1 MDLWF
6 ERELS
11 ALLPV
16 LHVHAFRLTRRNRQ
30 WADDLVQDTVV
41 NAILGSH
48 RFTQGTNMRAWLK
61 TIMRHVFSDHLKAI
75 NRERVNIS
83 LDDDPDFAEALASVP
98 PDISGLLLDDADRL
112 LSLLPEEQRQAVVLT
127 CVHGMSVDDAADQLG
142 VPAGTIKTRIHRARV
157 RMTKALQADKLPART
172 HNVRSHCPMTVS
184 VNDPVSRY
192 PEDKSLPAGR
202 KIVRP

>member
-6 ERELS
+6 EQELS

-16 LHVHAFRLTRRNRQ
+16 LHVHAFRLTRCNRQ

-41 NAILGSH
+41 NAIIGSH

-61 TIMRHVFSDHLKAI
+61 TIMRHVFSNHLAVI
-75 NRERVNIS
+75 DRERGNIS

-127 CVHGMSVDDAADQLG
+127 CVHGMSVDDAAEQLG
-142 VPAGTIKTRIHRARV
+142 VPVGTIKTRIHRARI
-157 RMTKALQADKLPART
+157 RMTKALQADNLPART

-184 VNDPVSRY
+184 VTDPVYRY
-192 PEDKSLPAGR
+192 PESKSLPASR
-202 KIVRP
+202 KMVRP

>member
-6 ERELS
+6 EQELS

-48 RFTQGTNMRAWLK
+48 RFTQGTNMRAWLL
-61 TIMRHVFSDHLKAI
+61 TIMRHVFCGHLKAI
-75 NRERVNIS
+75 SREKGNIS
-83 LDDDPDFAEALASVP
+83 LDDDVELAEALAAVP
-98 PDISGLLLDDADRL
+98 PDLAGLLLDDANRL
-112 LSLLPEEQRQAVVLT
+112 LSLLPENQRQAVMLT
-127 CVHGMSVDDAADQLG
+127 CVHGMSVDDAAEQLG
-142 VPAGTIKTRIHRARV
+142 VPTGTIKTRIHRARV

-184 VNDPVSRY
+184 VTDSVYKY
-192 PEDKSLPAGR
+192 PESKSLPAGR
-202 KIVRP
+202 KMVRP